1 MTILSKWKV
10 TTFVGTRPEIVRLSE
25 VIKLLDRVFEHR
37 LVHSGQ
43 NSLQYLNEVF
53 FDELEIPQPSKVLGT
68 DISSLGAFLGTFLPL
83 AEKELEDNP
92 PDAILILGDT
102 NTSLVAIIAKRMG
115 IPVFHLE
122 AGNRSFDVN
131 VPEEINRKI
140 VDHSSDY
147 NLAYTEHARRNLLHE
162 GIHPRDVSVIGSPLR
177 EVLLKNSNKIKN
189 SKILES
195 LNLKKKGYFLVSMH
209 RQENVNSE
217 ARLRTLVD
225 ALEGVSSTYGKK
237 VIVTLHPRTKDKLD
251 SFGIR
256 CSDNIVLITPLGF
269 IDYVALQL
277 GAVSVLSDSG
287 SVSEEAAILGFRAL
301 TIRNSME
308 RPESLE
314 AGAVLLAGANR
325 ISVLR
330 ALEALEIL
338 GSDFSAPTEY
348 EIEDTS
354 NRVVSFMLS
363 VLPNHKSWA
372 GIR

>member
-1 MTILSKWKV
+1 MTILSKWKI

-25 VIKLLDRVFEHR
+25 VIKLLDTVFEHR

-43 NSLQYLNEVF
+43 NSLHYLNEVF
-53 FDELEIPQPSKVLGT
+53 FDELEIPQPSKMLDT
-68 DISSLGAFLGTFLPL
+68 DNSSLGAFLGTFFPL
-83 AEKELEDNP
+83 AEEELLINP
-92 PDAILILGDT
+92 PDAVLILGDT

-122 AGNRSFDVN
+122 AGNRSFDAN
-131 VPEEINRKI
+131 VPEEINRRI

-147 NLAYTEHARRNLLHE
+147 NLAYTEHARRNLLDE
-162 GIHPRDVSVIGSPLR
+162 GIHPRDTSVIGSPLR
-177 EVLLKNSNKIKN
+177 EVLLKNSDKVKN

-195 LNLKKKGYFLVSMH
+195 LNLKKKNYFLVSMH

-217 ARLRTLVD
+217 ARLRSLVD
-225 ALEGVSSTYGKK
+225 ALEGVSSTYSKK

-251 SFGIR
+251 RFGIK

-314 AGAVLLAGANR
+314 SGVVLLAGANR
-325 ISVLR
+325 MSILR

-354 NRVVSFMLS
+354 KRVVSFMLS
-363 VLPNHKSWA
+363 VLPNHKTWA
-372 GIR
+372 GIN